1 MATGAF
7 VSIGSYSGTGTQGLA
22 VTDKIDE
29 EGDVMSVFWN
39 RTDTDQQILHGS
51 NILEIPTS
59 SSNRQGSWGGS
70 QTFSVNSETD
80 CIGDINLALSVDFN
94 VPNFSIS
101 EDLVPRTITTLLQ
114 KPSDPNHKFLNNTEP
129 VGYSLRGI
137 KEGDKEPMSNIIGY
151 QQGFKKDE
159 SVSYDSTGI
168 PAAYTQ
174 NGYPNRGEG
183 DDQHWMEL
191 PTQKQILKGSRT
203 YYDTNP
209 LTGDEPI
216 SLSSTGSLSKTDS
229 VHMSSVNANENQSHD
244 NSGNILEGFNNWIN
258 TSLIRAA
265 NDNHIN
271 PKTTNGPPPG
281 RFSGV
286 LSEEDSNEI
295 KHTGNEFLSLNNENE
310 FEIYSSEGVVASDL
324 FKTYLDNNHVN
335 NLLNY
340 YNDNTTSSYPLKT
353 LGETSGLQD
362 GDNITISAATF
373 SVNDPQVENTYEE
386 LGGTWTSADP
396 SATYGHVNSDLY
408 TTSPGLEPMHTDFNG
423 ECVVVS
429 EDGNTM
435 AVGQGYTISRGEGD
449 GLMLVRVADNSDLAP
464 WNTYENS
471 GMSNWHTIHK
481 VEGSVGDVFKDH
493 SQQTSNADLI
503 RRIGKVRVY
512 KRVGGVWKLSGTLNP
527 PESTLTPPSRVG
539 VTSPIVMGPRAGF
552 ANGNTL
558 FEPTR
563 YSHLGGAIWSGVHNH
578 SSCITETPYPG
589 PATNG
594 EDRNGT
600 TTSNYTGFTE
610 GGLHGFT
617 NNKYISINS
626 DGTRIVVAESNKNSG
641 APYNGWSGTFDYTTT
656 GEWKFINEGYVG
668 RYSRVD
674 MDYKGIPGA
683 WDISL
688 SGDGNSLASL
698 DLRALAGNTIND
710 RTGCAPVELTNYN
723 KWKLGGIRDLD
734 HFNPGDYDENDWAQ
748 SVATLNPSLNPRNIE
763 NPKNWQWA
771 WFISEYG
778 PRNRWDYN
786 YDVGRD
792 PNSVV
797 SHSLSQS
804 WARASLERILDSKT
818 VPYSDFIR
826 MRPRISHRILRTG
839 EDTPA
844 VQWVAPALDNFA
856 LQNTENHFSPDAA
869 AIALAPDGPREFKA
883 ARSGYMQAI
892 SFKENGISPSNP
904 YEPSTLLR
912 EDFDTSRNAI
922 NIANISNE
930 PDDVFEMQSGAVYEN
945 YTTPTFP
952 TSHFEYFKEAEFP
965 GGASSPYVP
974 HPCNVWIRNWDPTNH
989 GPNQDNIGGIGYNNL
1004 DRING
1009 WINHKVDYI
1018 GDIGLFGRGDKDI
1031 WHQYIYR
1038 KWMNFNEAL
1047 NQHYIT
1053 DGRNTG
1059 YPDVFPESADV
1070 DFATIYSAQGII
1082 PNGTTPHGF
1091 PLPTNYHGA
1100 GGVNAPEDIL
1110 GNLINLYSGYDPNEG
1125 YYGQTNGQWPSKSNV
1140 HDMPVNGNYVRNSTV
1155 WDPSDI
1161 NHGVLQNLDWK
1172 IPEIINLYIRNT
1184 YIAGEPERWAAKS
1197 VKMSLNGNRIA
1208 YITDAPTPVDRRSL
1222 PLETYSTSSGALGGT
1237 ITNNPSWP
1245 APANCEVRIIEK
1257 NSNGKWVYMNH
1268 SSGDMYSG
1276 LTIPTGHE
1284 AIDITMSSDGSTV
1297 AIYSK
1302 RPNLYPKWAWE
1313 EVRRIENGKSWETD
1327 ISVSNSDTI
1336 NSLLTTYAP
1345 GLPSNSTGKFN
1356 SYTSSA
1362 TPTLFGKS
1370 VAVSGPCPI
1379 PASYYVSYSDPQP
1392 THTLTTAAVIGGPLY
1407 GANGMLGIALVYNWD
1422 NEDNIWKT
1430 SNAGYINAG
1439 SGGANDM
1446 NGSSVAINKSGDII
1460 AIGAP
1465 GNNSNRG
1472 RIRVFKR
1479 GDGGNGPGQGTPS
1492 YSWTDI
1498 TNYHSAQSTLPSQY
1512 QNQVDI
1518 VGESVNSM
1526 TGSSVAIAGDPF
1538 IGTIV
1543 VSGEPNLDKVR
1554 IFNEGGISSRGAD
1567 STSYGLTYNNSGYSF
1582 WHNYG
1587 TLTGPANSGFGSA
1600 VAIASNSHS
1609 TPNWHLCMAVSA
1621 PLNNSNTGFV
1631 TIYMPPLRKLSS
1643 APGYNDTTPPVAWD
1657 EATGDFSNS
1666 ITISGTQVGE
1676 KFGSSL
1682 ALGTNGDIVVV
1693 GSPYYN
1699 GSYTG
1704 SGRITVWRV
1713 GRQETSPIH
1722 QQTLLHSIDGLA
1734 GSEHIGRSVAIA
1746 SLTSMEVNLRY
1757 VHDVSTLNAVISCGG
1772 DGINEAG
1779 VVRFYKQGS
1788 DSSITKIG
1796 TDVVG
1801 DTANAFL
1808 GAGNQLSESTTIT
1821 GYTPH
1826 HGNISMSEDGYNTLI
1841 GACAEGGGGFGG
1853 FGGYVQSMV
1862 GGDSSVNG
1870 TWSSPNI
1877 SPFSSVSSTSV
1888 YLSNVEP
1895 GSAVSGNKYYLNGGD
1910 LNSGIGIESPD
1921 ITLIHGNIYCLVWP
1935 DAHPLRFSITPDGTH
1950 NGGIEYVAATD
1961 INISTS
1967 ILGGI
1972 YVGTSSTTIFPAA
1985 ATGFGH
1991 TIIRA
1996 AKSMPAVLYYYCSSH
2011 PGMGGRALIQRAVP
2025 WIEPI
2030 QEDGQ
2035 AIYDSYIN
2043 DGLNDMT
2050 RGVGEPAITLHNIVN
2065 GVWTQIGQTI
2075 YPEGYYD
2082 TGFRH
2087 RTPQQDPY
2095 YARMAG
2101 QSGLAAPI
2109 FPQSPTGFI
2118 EDHWRYPRMKYSLGL
2133 NSAGTRLIVG
2143 SPMTIP
2149 EDSGNKTINLSVITA
2164 AVATTQSTTRDAYS
2178 INGRIQ
2184 PNFELVKL
2192 NTYIFTSSNVVNI
2205 LRFSITPD
2213 GSHNSGIE
2221 YTTGVNI
2228 ETGGTSG
2235 NITTIQIDENTP
2247 TLYYY
2252 SDLVKNMG
2260 GRILIVDRKAKYT
2273 SNYYRNHNG
2282 EKQYIIPRGEVLI
2295 YDWNSQSN
2303 TLILKNKLSKND
2315 SHASSNYSTEIIDET
2330 SSATPYSATESNG
2343 DIKYPSNFSGASTI
2357 KTGVKYTGPGI
2368 DTGCR
2373 YGSSVSISGT
2383 GGTICVGAPDTGVKG
2398 QTFDYADSSAMQR
2411 TRTITEFVSGVSDI
2425 TDTFTF
2431 IDTPTPTPGP
2441 KKKSGTVF
2449 AQPYDIFKLI
2459 NDAQKRS
2466 NYDITDFTNLPP
2478 IGEPIN
2484 WKKQFKE
2491 VPDGAI
2497 LPPQLSEYDNP
2508 QWASSDLKSKVNFP
2522 LSKIIKRIEFK
2533 IGTQIWQ
2540 TLENNDLMAINA
2552 TELSESSYRRLGL
2565 QTHGFLRSDG
2575 TRESTKID
2583 NWIPGKTYQA
2593 VIPLPILTKTVGS
2606 QLENFTQN
2614 TEDGYLACLA
2624 KDQEIKVKV
2633 YYSNFEDVWDVNN
2646 VYATKGYTAPIYN
2659 KANKQRGNGL
2669 YITNAPQLWI
2679 PNANLTTKLYGKHF
2693 IMTKEER
2700 DHFKNIKGVIPKKMK
2715 TSQSINKVFPAEL
2728 YPTTKILIDLDSFN
2742 LYSSHLIITSSF
2754 PSFSDKTKI
2763 PILKHA
2769 ELFLNSDSFCGRM
2782 DASLL
2787 KGITNKSLG
2796 LYSNEFNIDNLN
2808 ISAGGEYYVFPLA
2821 SRAFGGSSLPLDR
2834 FDNIRLELMYTAPG
2848 LTEFGMDISK
2858 QANINVTCRG
2868 EMLVTYKGGVSTIKL
2883 Y

>member
-1 MATGAF
+1 MATGSFAA
-7 VSIGSYSGTGTQGLA
+7 IASYNGTGTQGLA
-22 VTDKIDE
+22 ATDKLDE
-29 EGDVMSVFWN
+29 EDGDVISVFWN

-70 QTFSVNSETD
+70 QTFSVNSEVD
-80 CIGDINLALSVDFN
+80 CIGDISLALNVDFN
-94 VPNFSIS
+94 VPNFSIA

-114 KPSDPNHKFLNNTEP
+114 KPSNPNHRFLNNTEP
-129 VGYSLRGI
+129 VGYTLRGI
-137 KEGDKEPMSNIIGY
+137 KEGDTEPVSSIIGY

-159 SVSYDSTGI
+159 SVSYDSNGI
-168 PAAYTQ
+168 PSAYSQ

-183 DDQHWMEL
+183 DDQHWMEF
-191 PTQKQILKGSRT
+191 PTQKKILKGSRT
-203 YYDTNP
+203 YYDTNS
-209 LTGDEPI
+209 LTGEEHN
-216 SLSSTGSLSKTDS
+216 SLVNTGSLSKTDS
-229 VHMSSVNANENQSHD
+229 VHMSSVNSSENQPH
-244 NSGNILEGFNNWIN
+244 NNLGYIQEGFNNWIN
-258 TSLIRAA
+258 TSLISTA
-265 NDNHIN
+265 NNNHIN
-271 PKTTNGPPPG
+271 PKKTIGPPPG

-295 KHTGNEFLSLNNENE
+295 KHTGDEFLSLNQENE

-335 NLLNY
+335 NLVNY
-340 YNDNTTSSYPLKT
+340 YNDNTDSSHPLKT
-353 LGETSGLQD
+353 LRETTGLQD
-362 GDNITISAATF
+362 GDNNTLSDATF
-373 SVNDPQVENTYEE
+373 SVNDSQVEQLYGD
-386 LGGTWTSADP
+386 LGSTVDNASYVSTDR
-396 SATYGHVNSDLY
+396 
-408 TTSPGLEPMHTDFNG
+408 EPMHTDFNG

-435 AVGQGYTISRGEGD
+435 AVGQGYTISKGPGD
-449 GLMLVRVADNSDLAP
+449 GLTLQSVPDKSDEATWNSYVGTAP
-464 WNTYENS
+464 WVAPYLA
-471 GMSNWHTIHK
+471 SNWHSIHK
-481 VEGSVGDVFKDH
+481 VDH
-493 SQQTSNADLI
+493 SIGDAFTNYAAVAYPEDPTLQGPAPPNEVI

-512 KRVGGVWKLSGTLNP
+512 KKVGGVWEESGILHP
-527 PESTLTPPSRVG
+527 PTSTLTPPSRIG
-539 VTSPIVMGPRAGF
+539 VTSPVVMGPQGGF
-552 ANGNTL
+552 ANSNTL
-558 FEPTR
+558 FDLPGTGHDRKEWT
-563 YSHLGGAIWSGVHNH
+563 GTHNH
-578 SSCITETPYPG
+578 SSCIIENPRMSAFAAAAAP
-589 PATNG
+589 
-594 EDRNGT
+594 
-600 TTSNYTGFTE
+600 TSNYAGFTN

-641 APYNGWSGTFDYTTT
+641 APYNGWSGTFDYTSE
-656 GEWKFINEGYVG
+656 GGWKFINEGYVG
-668 RYSRVD
+668 RYSRADV
-674 MDYKGIPGA
+674 DYKGIPGA

-698 DLRALAGNTIND
+698 DLRALAGNTLND
-710 RTGCAPVELTNYN
+710 RTGCAPIELTDYN
-723 KWKLGGIRDLD
+723 KWKMGGIRDLD

-748 SVATLNPSLNPRNIE
+748 SVATLDPSVNPRNIE

-792 PNSVV
+792 PNSLV

-839 EDTPA
+839 EDIRA
-844 VQWVAPALDNFA
+844 VQWVAPANDNFSPGVE
-856 LQNTENHFSPDAA
+856 QNL
-869 AIALAPDGPREFKA
+869 IAQGLTAPNGPREYKA
-883 ARSGYMQAI
+883 ARSGYMQAL

-904 YEPSTLLR
+904 YEPSTLNK

-922 NIANISNE
+922 NTANISTE
-930 PDDVFEMQSGAVYEN
+930 PRDVYERLSGASYEN
-945 YTTPTFP
+945 HLTPTFP
-952 TSHFEYFKEAEFP
+952 DSHFKYFKEATFP
-965 GGASSPYVP
+965 GGPSSPYVP
-974 HPCNVWIRNWDPTNH
+974 HPCNVWIRNWDSTNN

-1009 WINHKVDYI
+1009 WINHKVDYL

-1047 NQHYIT
+1047 MQSYST
-1053 DGRNTG
+1053 EGRNPG
-1059 YPDVFPESADV
+1059 YHFGTTDFVWEGAGGNYFPSA
-1070 DFATIYSAQGII
+1070 SGII

-1091 PLPTNYHGA
+1091 PLPTNYHGT
-1100 GGVNAPEDIL
+1100 GGVNSPQDII
-1110 GNLINLYSGYDPNEG
+1110 GDLINLYSGYNPSEG
-1125 YYGQTNGQWPSKSNV
+1125 YYGQTNGQWPTKSNV

-1222 PLETYSTSSGALGGT
+1222 PLETYSTASGALGGT

-1276 LTIPTGHE
+1276 LNIPAGHE

-1297 AIYSK
+1297 AVYSK

-1313 EVRRIENGKSWETD
+1313 EVRRMENGKSWEND
-1327 ISVSNSDTI
+1327 ISVSNIDTI
-1336 NSLLTTYAP
+1336 NSLLTSYTQV
-1345 GLPSNSTGKFN
+1345 GSKFN
-1356 SYTSSA
+1356 SGF
-1362 TPTLFGKS
+1362 PTTGDLWGKS
-1370 VAVSGPCPI
+1370 VA
-1379 PASYYVSYSDPQP
+1379 
-1392 THTLTTAAVIGGPLY
+1392 IGGIPRTSGGGYGLFLSGAPLNDANGTSSGIVEIY
-1407 GANGMLGIALVYNWD
+1407 SLDNSNQWNPATTPLTGSVVQTIEGSGANCWA
-1422 NEDNIWKT
+1422 
-1430 SNAGYINAG
+1430 
-1439 SGGANDM
+1439 
-1446 NGSSVAINKSGDII
+1446 GSSVAINKSANVI
-1460 AIGAP
+1460 AIGEP
-1465 GNNSNRG
+1465 GFNSNRG
-1472 RIRVFKR
+1472 RIRVFKL
-1479 GDGGNGPGQGTPS
+1479 GGF
-1492 YSWTDI
+1492 YSKLWTDI
-1498 TNYHSAQSTLPSQY
+1498 TTYHSAQSTLPSQY

-1518 VGESVNSM
+1518 VGESVTSM
-1526 TGSSVAIAGDPF
+1526 TGSSIAIAGDALTG
-1538 IGTIV
+1538 ILV

-1554 IFNEGGISSRGAD
+1554 IFNEGGISSRGPD
-1567 STSYGLTYNNSGYSF
+1567 TISYAMTQNTSGYSF

-1587 TLTGPANSGFGSA
+1587 TLTGPSNSGFGSA

-1609 TPNWHLCMAVSA
+1609 TANWHICMAVSA
-1621 PLNNSNTGFV
+1621 PFNNSNTGFV

-1643 APGYNDTTPPVAWD
+1643 VPGYNDTPSPPAWD

-1666 ITISGTQVGE
+1666 ITISGTQTGE

-1693 GSPYYN
+1693 GSPDYN

-1713 GRQETSPIH
+1713 GRQQTSQLH
-1722 QQTLLHSIDGLA
+1722 QQTLIHSIDGLA
-1734 GSEHIGRSVAIA
+1734 GSEHIGRSVTIA
-1746 SLTSMEVNLRY
+1746 SRTSMDVNLRY
-1757 VHDVSTLNAVISCGG
+1757 VDEVSTFNAVISCGG
-1772 DGINEAG
+1772 DGVNGTG

-1796 TDVVG
+1796 TDIVG
-1801 DTANAFL
+1801 DTANDFL
-1808 GAGNQLSESTTIT
+1808 GAGNQLSDSTAIT
-1821 GYTPH
+1821 GYIPH
-1826 HGNISMSEDGYNTLI
+1826 TGNIAMSEDGYSTLI
-1841 GACAEGGGGFGG
+1841 GSVGGEYLKTMGGF
-1853 FGGYVQSMV
+1853 
-1862 GGDSSVNG
+1862 DTSVNG
-1870 TWSSPNI
+1870 IWSNPNI
-1877 SPFSSVSSTSV
+1877 SPLSSVSSTSV
-1888 YLSNVEP
+1888 YISNVNS
-1895 GSAVSGNKYYLNGGD
+1895 GSAGLGNKYYLNGGD
-1910 LNSGIGIESPD
+1910 LNSGNEIESPD
-1921 ITLIHGNIYCLVWP
+1921 ITLIHGNIYCFVWP
-1935 DAHPLRFSITPDGTH
+1935 DSHPLRFSSTPDGTH
-1950 NGGIEYVAATD
+1950 NGGIEYVPASN
-1961 INISTS
+1961 INTSTS
-1967 ILGGI
+1967 SLGGI
-1972 YVGTSSTTIFPAA
+1972 YVGTSITGIFPAA
-1985 ATGFGH
+1985 AAGFGH

-1996 AKSMPAVLYYYCSSH
+1996 AKSMPAVLYYYCEHHS
-2011 PGMGGRALIQRAVP
+2011 GMGGRASIQRAVP

-2035 AIYDSYIN
+2035 DIYDSYIN

-2050 RGVGEPAITLHNIVN
+2050 RGVGEPAITLHHIVN

-2087 RTPQQDPY
+2087 RTPTLSQGT
-2095 YARMAG
+2095 RMFG
-2101 QSGLAAPI
+2101 QGPI
-2109 FPQSPTGFI
+2109 TIVSPEYFI
-2118 EDHWRYPRMKYSLGL
+2118 EDHWRHPRIKYSLGL
-2133 NSAGTRLIVG
+2133 NSDGTRLVVG

-2149 EDSGNKTINLSVITA
+2149 QDSGNKTINLTVITS
-2164 AVATTQSTTRDAYS
+2164 AVATNQANTRDAYS

-2184 PNFELVKL
+2184 PNLELVKL
-2192 NTYIFTSSNVVNI
+2192 NTYIFTSSSTVNI
-2205 LRFSITPD
+2205 LRFSTTPD

-2228 ETGGTSG
+2228 QTDGLPPK

-2260 GRILIVDRKAKYT
+2260 GRVLIVNRTAKYT
-2273 SNYYRNHNG
+2273 SDFYRNYNG
-2282 EKQYIIPRGEVLI
+2282 NQQYILPVGEALI

-2303 TLILKNKLSKND
+2303 TLILKNTLSKND
-2315 SHASSNYSTEIIDET
+2315 NYNSSNYSAEIINET
-2330 SSATPYSATESNG
+2330 SSAIPYYATESNG
-2343 DIKYPSNFSGASTI
+2343 DIKYPSNFSGASTL
-2357 KTGVKYTGPGI
+2357 KTGLEYTGSGV

-2373 YGSSVSISGT
+2373 YGSSVSISGN

-2398 QTFDYADSSAMQR
+2398 PEFYFSTG
-2411 TRTITEFVSGVSDI
+2411 TIKEMVSGISEI
-2425 TDTFTF
+2425 NDTFTF
-2431 IDTPTPTPGP
+2431 IDTPAPTPGP
-2441 KKKSGTVF
+2441 KKNAGAKF
-2449 AQPYDIFKLI
+2449 AQPLDIFKLI

-2484 WKKQFKE
+2484 WRRQFKE
-2491 VPDGAI
+2491 VPSGAI

-2508 QWASSDLKSKVNFP
+2508 HWASSDLKSKVNFP
-2522 LSKIIKRIEFK
+2522 LSKIISRIEFQ

-2540 TLENNDLMAINA
+2540 TLDQDDLFAINA

-2565 QTHGFLRSDG
+2565 QTHGFLRADG

-2583 NWIPGKTYQA
+2583 NWIPGKSYQA
-2593 VIPLPILTKTVGS
+2593 VIPLPVLTKTVGS

-2624 KDQEIKVKV
+2624 KDQEIKIKV
-2633 YYSNFEDVWDVNN
+2633 YYSNFEDIWDVDN

-2659 KANKQRGNGL
+2659 KSNKQRGSGQ
-2669 YITNAPQLWI
+2669 YITNAPQLWK
-2679 PNANLTTKLYGKHF
+2679 PYANLTSKLYGAHF

-2700 DHFKNIKGVIPKKMK
+2700 ERLKNTKDIIPKKVK
-2715 TSQSINKVFPAEL
+2715 TSQSINKVFPSEL
-2728 YPTTKILIDLDSFN
+2728 YPSTKILLNLDTFS
-2742 LYSSHLIITSSF
+2742 LYSSHFIITSSF
-2754 PSFSDKTKI
+2754 PGFTDKTKI
-2763 PILKHA
+2763 PVLRYA

-2808 ISAGGEYYVFPLA
+2808 ISAGSEYYVFPLA
-2821 SRAFGGSSLPLDR
+2821 SRAFGGSSIPLDR
-2834 FDNIRLELMYTAPG
+2834 FDNIRLELYYTAPG

-2858 QANINVTCRG
+2858 RAKINVTCRG
-2868 EMLVTYKGGVSTIKL
+2868 EMLVTYKGGVSTVKL